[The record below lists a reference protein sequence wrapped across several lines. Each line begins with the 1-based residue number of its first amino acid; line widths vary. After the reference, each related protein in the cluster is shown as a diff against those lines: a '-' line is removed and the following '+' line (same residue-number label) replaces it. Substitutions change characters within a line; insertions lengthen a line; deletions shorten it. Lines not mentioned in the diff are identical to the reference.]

1 MPAGTG
7 ARGCRL
13 EGHRLEVCGP
23 MSPSADRSSRRGAS
37 PRSQR
42 LRCVWYHSLRQAPRG
57 RRITGRDM
65 MPTLGAPEL
74 IIILVIIILI
84 FGVGK
89 LPEVGQALGKGIR
102 EFRGAADSNDEE
114 PPPPVAKPAAP
125 APAPV
130 AVEAP
135 RPAPVVVEAPRP
147 ATVAAAAPATVAYIA
162 VTGDTPE
169 KVATSHGVS
178 VDDLLAANGWS
189 RRDRALD
196 EGDRVM
202 IPVKTSV

>member
-1 MPAGTG
+1 
-7 ARGCRL
+7 
-13 EGHRLEVCGP
+13 
-23 MSPSADRSSRRGAS
+23 
-37 PRSQR
+37 
-42 LRCVWYHSLRQAPRG
+42 
-57 RRITGRDM
+57 M

-102 EFRGAADSNDEE
+102 EFRGAAENGEDEPE
-114 PPPPVAKPAAP
+114 TPAKPA

-147 ATVAAAAPATVAYIA
+147 APAPVQTIAPAAYTV
-162 VTGDTPE
+162 VSGDTPDTI
-169 KVATSHGVS
+169 ARSHGVT
-178 VDDLLAANGWS
+178 VEELLSANGWS
-189 RRDRALD
+189 QRDRVLY
-196 EGDRVM
+196 EGDKIQ
-202 IPVKTSV
+202 IPAKHTA

>member
-1 MPAGTG
+1 
-7 ARGCRL
+7 
-13 EGHRLEVCGP
+13 
-23 MSPSADRSSRRGAS
+23 
-37 PRSQR
+37 
-42 LRCVWYHSLRQAPRG
+42 
-57 RRITGRDM
+57 M

-102 EFRGAADSNDEE
+102 EFRGAADSDDESATA
-114 PPPPVAKPAAP
+114 PPAPAAKPAAPVPAPVAVEAPRPAP

-135 RPAPVVVEAPRP
+135 RPAPVVVTNG
-147 ATVAAAAPATVAYIA
+147 TVTYIA

-169 KVATSHGVS
+169 KIATSHGVS

-189 RRDRALD
+189 RKDRALD
-196 EGDRVM
+196 EGDRIQ
-202 IPVKTSV
+202 IPAKA

>member
-1 MPAGTG
+1 
-7 ARGCRL
+7 
-13 EGHRLEVCGP
+13 
-23 MSPSADRSSRRGAS
+23 
-37 PRSQR
+37 
-42 LRCVWYHSLRQAPRG
+42 
-57 RRITGRDM
+57 

-102 EFRGAADSNDEE
+102 EFRGAADAEDDDNQ
-114 PPPPVAKPAAP
+114 PPAKPAAPVAPSAP

-135 RPAPVVVEAPRP
+135 RPATAVEAPRP
-147 ATVAAAAPATVAYIA
+147 APVVTAAPAAAAPAAAASTVTYIA

-169 KVATSHGVS
+169 KVATSHGVT
-178 VDDLLAANGWS
+178 VEELLSANGWS
-189 RRDRALD
+189 RKDRALD
-196 EGDRVM
+196 EGDRVL
-202 IPVKTSV
+202 IPVKSTPA